1 MSTGL
6 SRFLF
11 LGLSVAVMLSALMVI
26 NSAYQSRALVNDLR
40 HLRAQGDLLAAQH
53 ERLELDYAWWSGQ
66 TRIDRDARK
75 LLGMVPVTK
84 VRALHY
90 VAEVAR

>member
-1 MSTGL
+1 MSKGL

-11 LGLSVAVMLSALMVI
+11 LTLSAAVLLSALMVI
-26 NSAYQSRALVNDLR
+26 NSTYQSRALVNDLR

-53 ERLELDYAWWSGQ
+53 ERLELDHAWWAGQ

-75 LLGMVPVTK
+75 LLGMVPVSK

-90 VAEVAR
+90 VVEVAN